1 MQGRH
6 LSANITLINEKLKF
20 ECRVENRPAVVV
32 DYVPPAGD
40 GEGITSLELLLMSLA
55 TCYGSA
61 LKVILSGPMK
71 CRVRALQI
79 TAEGERAQTHPTVF
93 QTITLHVNLSAEGIE
108 DGAVELLTTQA
119 ERICPM
125 YVMLKDSVPITL
137 HYSVTPITN

>member
-1 MQGRH
+1 MPASH
-6 LSANITLINEKLKF
+6 LSAEVTLVNEKLKF

-71 CRVRALQI
+71 CRVTGLRI
-79 TAEGERAQTHPTVF
+79 RAEGVRAQTHPTVF
-93 QTITLHVNLSAEGIE
+93 QAITLSVNLSATGIE
-108 DGAVELLTTQA
+108 EGAVKLLTAQA

-137 HYSVTPITN
+137 HYSLAPVTS

>member
-6 LSANITLINEKLKF
+6 LSADITLINEKLKF

-71 CRVRALQI
+71 CHVTALQI
-79 TAEGERAQTHPTVF
+79 RAEGERAQTHPTVF

-108 DGAVELLTTQA
+108 DGAVELLATQA

-137 HYSVTPITN
+137 HYSLAPITN